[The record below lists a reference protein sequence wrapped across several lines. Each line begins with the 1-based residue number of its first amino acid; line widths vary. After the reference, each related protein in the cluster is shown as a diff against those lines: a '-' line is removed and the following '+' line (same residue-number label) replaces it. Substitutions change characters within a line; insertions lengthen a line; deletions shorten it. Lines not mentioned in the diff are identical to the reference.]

1 MKNIKIIIAFFGII
15 IFNSCQE
22 VVDIPLDTDKP
33 RLVIE
38 ASINWQKGTIG
49 NEQKIKLTTTT
60 DYYTNIIPTVS
71 GATITIKNSANV
83 VFNFIENGNT
93 GEYICTN
100 FLPVLNE
107 TYTLNVTVN
116 GQNYSAK
123 ENLIAVPTI
132 TNVVQNNNGGIT
144 GNKIE
149 IKTYFNDTPNVD
161 NYYLYK
167 YQYLNI
173 IKPDFYTDEDRFF
186 QGNQFFSISQKR
198 DLEVG
203 DQIQITHYGISQ
215 QCYNYMNILLS
226 ITGNQGGGPFQSPPA
241 TVKGN
246 IKNDTNFDN
255 YPLGYFRL
263 SEIDVKNYTVQ

>member
-1 MKNIKIIIAFFGII
+1 MKNIKIIIVLFGLI
-15 IFNSCQE
+15 IFNSCEE

-71 GATITIKNSANV
+71 GAVITVKNTANV
-83 VFNFIENGNT
+83 SFDFIENGNT
-93 GEYICTN
+93 GEYICAN
-100 FLPVLNE
+100 FIPVLNE
-107 TYTLNVTVN
+107 TYTLNIAVN

-123 ENLIAVPTI
+123 EMLMPVPII
-132 TNVVQNNNGGIT
+132 TNILQRNDAGIT
-144 GNKIE
+144 GDKIQ
-149 IKTYFNDTPNVD
+149 IKTYYNDTPNID

-167 YQYLNI
+167 YKYLNL
-173 IKPDFYTDEDRFF
+173 IKPNLYTDEDRFF
-186 QGNQFFSISQKR
+186 QGNQSFSISQKG
-198 DLEVG
+198 DLKVG

-215 QCYNYMNILLS
+215 QYYNYMNILLS

-263 SEIDVKNYTVQ
+263 SEIDEKNYTVQ